1 MIQILLKYK
10 IAAAILF
17 FVLLG
22 VFLYTQPTFTR
33 MEEAGFIAWT
43 SLIFLLLFWAIVIID
58 IFQSDIYRKGLWLF
72 AMFILPYLTPVY
84 YLFQRNRLRLL
95 KESDKKASL

>member
-1 MIQILLKYK
+1 MIQLLLKYR

-17 FVLLG
+17 FVVLA
-22 VFLYTQPTFTR
+22 VFLYSQTTFTR
-33 MEEAGFIAWT
+33 IEDAGLITWI
-43 SLIFLLLFWAIVIID
+43 SLILLLLFWLIVIID

-84 YLFQRNRLRLL
+84 YLFQRNRLWLL
-95 KESDKKASL
+95 KESEKKAT